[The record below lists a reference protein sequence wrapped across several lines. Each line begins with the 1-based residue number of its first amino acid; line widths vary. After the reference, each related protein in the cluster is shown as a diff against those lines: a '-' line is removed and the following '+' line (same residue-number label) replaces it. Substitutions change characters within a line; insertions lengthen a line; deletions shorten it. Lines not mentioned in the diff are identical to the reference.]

1 MSKRLITTGLQYIA
15 FLGIG
20 LLFAWLSLRELDQ
33 EKWTQLRASLHSAKM
48 WLVIPVSMLL
58 LLSHY
63 LRGLRWKLLIDPMG
77 HQVKPMNA
85 FLTVLVG
92 YLVNLG
98 VPRLG
103 EFIRCTALSRYE
115 KIEVE
120 KLVGTVIVERLF
132 DAICLVIVFGLTL
145 GIQPD
150 LYEKFSS
157 AITKTASPTPADNN
171 QIAGWVIAILI
182 LSLLGWM
189 FWKKKKIN
197 DVLQQ
202 IKTIAQRILNGL
214 FSVRKLNK
222 PQSFLLLT
230 SLIWMLYL
238 LSGYIGFMAFDAT
251 RIYGLKEALTIL
263 SVGSI
268 GMIISPGG
276 IGVYAYLILHTMQQ
290 YGLDYT
296 NALAF
301 GWILWL
307 VQTAVILCGG
317 VISFGMLPWLNTPK
331 NNSINHLS

>member
-1 MSKRLITTGLQYIA
+1 
-15 FLGIG
+15 
-20 LLFAWLSLRELDQ
+20 
-33 EKWTQLRASLHSAKM
+33 M
-48 WLVIPVSMLL
+48 WLIIPVSMLL
-58 LLSHY
+58 LFSHY

-77 HQVKPMNA
+77 HPIKPMNA
-85 FLTVLVG
+85 FLTVLIG

-145 GIQPD
+145 GLQPD

-157 AITKTASPTPADNN
+157 AFTKTASPTPADNN
-171 QIAGWVIAILI
+171 QLAGWVIAILI

-202 IKTIAQRILNGL
+202 IKMVAQRILNGL

-230 SLIWMLYL
+230 ALIWMLYL
-238 LSGYIGFMAFDAT
+238 LSGFIGFMAFDAT

-276 IGVYAYLILHTMQQ
+276 IGVYAYLIFHTMQQ

-317 VISFGMLPWLNTPK
+317 VISFGMLPWINAPK
-331 NNSINHLS
+331 NNSINRLS

>member
-1 MSKRLITTGLQYIA
+1 MSKRLITTGLQYLA

-20 LLFAWLSLRELDQ
+20 LLFAWLSLRELDR
-33 EKWTQLRASLHSAKM
+33 EKWHQLSSSVQNAKL
-48 WLVIPVSMLL
+48 WLVIPVSFLL

-63 LRGLRWKLLIDPMG
+63 LRGIRWKLLIDPLG
-77 HQVKPMNA
+77 YKIKPINS
-85 FLTVLVG
+85 FLTVLIG

-103 EFIRCTALSRYE
+103 EFIRCTFLSRYE
-115 KIEVE
+115 KVEVE

-132 DAICLVIVFGLTL
+132 DAVCLLIVFGLTWGL
-145 GIQPD
+145 QPD
-150 LYEKFSS
+150 LYERFSS
-157 AITKTASPTPADNN
+157 VLTSNSQTAT
-171 QIAGWVIAILI
+171 AGNPYFNWLI
-182 LSLLGWM
+182 LAFLLLFTGWII
-189 FWKKKKIN
+189 WKKKKLT
-197 DVLQQ
+197 DLVDQVL
-202 IKTIAQRILNGL
+202 IVFNRVLNGL
-214 FSVRKLNK
+214 LSVRKLKK
-222 PQSFLLLT
+222 PRSFLLLT
-230 SLIWMLYL
+230 LAIWVLYL

-251 RIYGLKEALTIL
+251 HVYGITEALTIL

-276 IGVYAYLILHTMQQ
+276 IGIYAYLILQTMQA

-317 VISFGMLPWLNTPK
+317 VLSFGVLPWINADKEK
-331 NNSINHLS
+331 NNQ

>member
-1 MSKRLITTGLQYIA
+1 MSKRLITTGLQYLA

-20 LLFAWLSLRELDQ
+20 LLFAWLSLRELDR
-33 EKWTQLRASLHSAKM
+33 EKWQQLSSSVQNAKL
-48 WLVIPVSMLL
+48 WLVIPVSLLL

-63 LRGLRWKLLIDPMG
+63 LRGIRWKLLIDPMG
-77 HQVKPMNA
+77 YKIKPINS
-85 FLTVLVG
+85 FLTVLIG

-103 EFIRCTALSRYE
+103 EFIRCTFLSRYE
-115 KIEVE
+115 KVEVE

-132 DAICLVIVFGLTL
+132 DAVCLLIVFGLTWGL
-145 GIQPD
+145 QPD
-150 LYEKFSS
+150 LYERFSS
-157 AITKTASPTPADNN
+157 VLTSNSQTAT
-171 QIAGWVIAILI
+171 AGNPYFNWLI
-182 LSLLGWM
+182 LGFLLLFTGWII
-189 FWKKKKIN
+189 WKKKKLTDLVDQFLTVFN
-197 DVLQQ
+197 RV
-202 IKTIAQRILNGL
+202 LNGL
-214 FSVRKLNK
+214 LSIRKLKK
-222 PQSFLLLT
+222 PRSFLLLT
-230 SLIWMLYL
+230 LSIWVLYL

-251 RIYGLKEALTIL
+251 RVYGITEALTIL

-276 IGVYAYLILHTMQQ
+276 IGIYAYLILQTMQA

-317 VISFGMLPWLNTPK
+317 VLSFGVLPWINADKEK
-331 NNSINHLS
+331 NNQ

>member
-1 MSKRLITTGLQYIA
+1 MSKRLITTGLQYLA

-20 LLFAWLSLRELDQ
+20 LLFAWLSLRELDR
-33 EKWTQLRASLHSAKM
+33 EKWQQLSSSVQNAKL
-48 WLVIPVSMLL
+48 WLVIPVSFLL

-63 LRGLRWKLLIDPMG
+63 LRGIRWKLLIDPLG
-77 HQVKPMNA
+77 YKIKPINS
-85 FLTVLVG
+85 FLTVLIG

-103 EFIRCTALSRYE
+103 EFIRCTFLSRYE
-115 KIEVE
+115 KVEVE

-132 DAICLVIVFGLTL
+132 DAVCLLIVFGLTWGL
-145 GIQPD
+145 QPD
-150 LYEKFSS
+150 LYERFSS
-157 AITKTASPTPADNN
+157 VLTSNSQTAT
-171 QIAGWVIAILI
+171 AGNPYFNWLI
-182 LSLLGWM
+182 LAFLLLFTGWII
-189 FWKKKKIN
+189 WKKKKLT
-197 DVLQQ
+197 DLVDQVL
-202 IKTIAQRILNGL
+202 TVFNRVLNGL
-214 FSVRKLNK
+214 LSVRKLKK
-222 PQSFLLLT
+222 PRSFLLLT
-230 SLIWMLYL
+230 LAIWVLYL

-251 RIYGLKEALTIL
+251 RVYGITEALTIL

-276 IGVYAYLILHTMQQ
+276 IGIYAYLILQTMQA

-317 VISFGMLPWLNTPK
+317 VLSFGVLPWINADKEK
-331 NNSINHLS
+331 NNQ

>member
-1 MSKRLITTGLQYIA
+1 MSKRLITTGLQYLA

-20 LLFAWLSLRELDQ
+20 LLFAWLSLRELDR
-33 EKWTQLRASLHSAKM
+33 EKWQQLSSSVQNAKL
-48 WLVIPVSMLL
+48 WLVIPVSFLL

-63 LRGLRWKLLIDPMG
+63 LRGIRWKLLIDPLG
-77 HQVKPMNA
+77 YKIKPINS
-85 FLTVLVG
+85 FLTVLIG

-103 EFIRCTALSRYE
+103 EFIRCTFLSRYE
-115 KIEVE
+115 KVEVE

-132 DAICLVIVFGLTL
+132 DAVCLLIVFGLTWGL
-145 GIQPD
+145 QPD
-150 LYEKFSS
+150 LYERFSS
-157 AITKTASPTPADNN
+157 VLTSNSQTAT
-171 QIAGWVIAILI
+171 AGNPYFNWLI
-182 LSLLGWM
+182 LAFLLLFTGWII
-189 FWKKKKIN
+189 WKKKKLT
-197 DVLQQ
+197 DLVDQVL
-202 IKTIAQRILNGL
+202 IVFNRVLNGL
-214 FSVRKLNK
+214 LSVRKLKK
-222 PQSFLLLT
+222 PRSFLLLT
-230 SLIWMLYL
+230 LAIWVLYL

-251 RIYGLKEALTIL
+251 RVYGITEALTIL

-276 IGVYAYLILHTMQQ
+276 IGIYAYLILQTMQA

-317 VISFGMLPWLNTPK
+317 VLSFGVLPWINADKEK
-331 NNSINHLS
+331 NNQ

>member
-1 MSKRLITTGLQYIA
+1 MSKRLITTGLQYLA

-20 LLFAWLSLRELDQ
+20 LLFAWLSLRELDR
-33 EKWTQLRASLHSAKM
+33 EKWQQLSSSVQNAKL
-48 WLVIPVSMLL
+48 WLVIPVSFLL

-63 LRGLRWKLLIDPMG
+63 LRGIRWKLLIDPMG
-77 HQVKPMNA
+77 YKIKPINS
-85 FLTVLVG
+85 FLTVLIG

-103 EFIRCTALSRYE
+103 EFIRCTFLSRYE
-115 KIEVE
+115 KVEVE

-132 DAICLVIVFGLTL
+132 DAVCLLIVFGLTWGL
-145 GIQPD
+145 QPD
-150 LYEKFSS
+150 LYERFSS
-157 AITKTASPTPADNN
+157 VLTSNSQTAT
-171 QIAGWVIAILI
+171 AGNPYFNWLI
-182 LSLLGWM
+182 LGFLLLFTGWII
-189 FWKKKKIN
+189 WKKKKLA
-197 DVLQQ
+197 DLVDQVL
-202 IKTIAQRILNGL
+202 TVFNRVLNGL
-214 FSVRKLNK
+214 LSVRKLKK
-222 PQSFLLLT
+222 PRSFLLLT
-230 SLIWMLYL
+230 LAIWVLYL

-251 RIYGLKEALTIL
+251 RVYGITEALTIL

-276 IGVYAYLILHTMQQ
+276 IGIYAYLILQTMQA

-317 VISFGMLPWLNTPK
+317 VLSFGVLPWINADKEK
-331 NNSINHLS
+331 NNQ

>member
-1 MSKRLITTGLQYIA
+1 MSKRLITTGLQYLA

-20 LLFAWLSLRELDQ
+20 LLFAWLSLRELDR
-33 EKWTQLRASLHSAKM
+33 EKWQQLSSSVQNAKL
-48 WLVIPVSMLL
+48 WLVIPVSFLL

-63 LRGLRWKLLIDPMG
+63 LRGIRWKLLIDPLG
-77 HQVKPMNA
+77 YKIKPINS
-85 FLTVLVG
+85 FLTVLIG

-103 EFIRCTALSRYE
+103 EFIRCTFLSRYE
-115 KIEVE
+115 KVEVE

-132 DAICLVIVFGLTL
+132 DAVCLLIVFGLTWSL
-145 GIQPD
+145 QPD
-150 LYEKFSS
+150 LYERFSS
-157 AITKTASPTPADNN
+157 VLTSNSQTAT
-171 QIAGWVIAILI
+171 AGNPYFNWLI
-182 LSLLGWM
+182 LAFLLLFTGWII
-189 FWKKKKIN
+189 WKKKKLT
-197 DVLQQ
+197 DLVDQVL
-202 IKTIAQRILNGL
+202 IVFNRVLNGL
-214 FSVRKLNK
+214 LSVRKLKK
-222 PQSFLLLT
+222 PRSFLLLT
-230 SLIWMLYL
+230 LAIWVLYL

-251 RIYGLKEALTIL
+251 RVYGITEALTIL

-276 IGVYAYLILHTMQQ
+276 IGIYAYLILQTMQA

-317 VISFGMLPWLNTPK
+317 VLSFGVLPWINADKEK
-331 NNSINHLS
+331 NNQ

>member
-1 MSKRLITTGLQYIA
+1 MSKRLITTGLQYVI

-33 EKWTQLRASLHSAKM
+33 EKWSQLKGSLQEAKL
-48 WLVIPVSMLL
+48 WLILPVSALL

-77 HQVKPMNA
+77 YQISGINA
-85 FLTVLVG
+85 FLTVMIG

-115 KIEVE
+115 KVEVE
-120 KLVGTVIVERLF
+120 KLVGTVIIERLF
-132 DAICLVIVFGLTL
+132 DALCLLLVVGLTVFL
-145 GIQPD
+145 QPD
-150 LYEKFSS
+150 LFENIRSTLTNP
-157 AITKTASPTPADNN
+157 APPTPATTYNYKN
-171 QIAGWVIAILI
+171 WIFISILL
-182 LSLLGWM
+182 LSLLWYLGR
-189 FWKKKKIN
+189 KKKLKA
-197 DVLQQ
+197 VSQQ
-202 IKTIAQRILNGL
+202 IVIIGKRILNGL
-214 FSVRKLNK
+214 VSVKKLKK
-222 PQSFLLLT
+222 PQHFIGLT
-230 SLIWMLYL
+230 FAIWTLYL
-238 LSGYIGFMAFDAT
+238 TTGYIGFMAFDAT
-251 RIYGLKEALTIL
+251 KIYGITEALTIL
-263 SVGSI
+263 TVGSV

-276 IGVYAYLILHTMQQ
+276 IGVYAYLVLQTMQL

-317 VISFGMLPWLNTPK
+317 VISFGILPWI
-331 NNSINHLS
+331 NSINKKS